1 MKNKKQKKISIF
13 LTLVLTMLMITTT
26 AFADT
31 SSDPYET
38 PTINGHEYSF
48 TSEVW
53 TRGSGSSATV
63 EAVAYVDADTNVP
76 TGYMGAN
83 ARLYNSSGSLVKS
96 SGTTYNTSS
105 ISGFFVYSPRTST
118 SGQYYAQNTGSFYN
132 GNGYAPYTGYKSPIQ
147 TLSSSSSKSVS
158 TAGAEKVLEDLM
170 SRAEYDVNENGET
183 YGSAIS
189 ANTIG
194 VEPDLIAAVGT
205 NGVNGYIKAEELTP
219 EVSTI
224 KEALVLMG
232 ENGSVRTI
240 SLYDVDGTTILDQF
254 DIVTN
259 YELVTDA
266 E

>member
-1 MKNKKQKKISIF
+1 MVNKKYRKISIF
-13 LTLVLTMLMITTT
+13 LTCVLSTIMMTTT

-31 SSDPYET
+31 ASDPYQT
-38 PTINGHEYSF
+38 PTINGHKYTF

-53 TRGSGSSATV
+53 NRGSGSSATV
-63 EAVAYVDADTNVP
+63 EAVAYVNAETNVP

-105 ISGFFVYSPRTST
+105 ISGIFVYSPRTST

-132 GNGYAPYTGYKSPIQ
+132 GNGYTAYTGYKSPVQ
-147 TLSSSSSKSVS
+147 TLSSSSAKSAS
-158 TAGAEKVLEDLM
+158 TARTEKVLEDLM
-170 SRAEYDVNENGET
+170 SMNEYDVNENGET

-205 NGVNGYIKAEELTP
+205 NGVNGYVKAEELTP
-219 EVSTI
+219 EVATI
-224 KEALVLMG
+224 EEALALMG

-259 YELVTDA
+259 YELVTNVK
-266 E
+266 

>member
-1 MKNKKQKKISIF
+1 MNNIKNKKIGIL
-13 LTLVLTMLMITTT
+13 LTFALTTIMMTTT
-26 AFADT
+26 AFALT
-31 SSDPYET
+31 ESDPYET
-38 PTINGHEYSF
+38 ATINGHKYSF

-53 TRGSGSSATV
+53 DRSGSSATV
-63 EAVAYVDADTNVP
+63 EAVAYVEAETNVP

-96 SGTTYNTSS
+96 SGTTYNTSK
-105 ISGFFVYSPRTST
+105 ISGFFVYSPRTSST
-118 SGQYYAQNTGSFYN
+118 GQYYAQNTGSFYN
-132 GNGYAPYTGYKSPIQ
+132 GNGYSTYTGYKSPIQ
-147 TLSSSSSKSVS
+147 ALPSSKSASSSV
-158 TAGAEKVLEDLM
+158 AEKVLEDLM
-170 SRAEYDVNENGET
+170 SRAEYEVNENGET

-205 NGVNGYIKAEELTP
+205 NGVNGYVKAEELSP

-224 KEALVLMG
+224 EEALAQMG
-232 ENGSVRTI
+232 ENGNVRKI
-240 SLYDVDGTTILDQF
+240 PLYDVDGITILGQF

>member
-1 MKNKKQKKISIF
+1 MKNKKNKKINIF
-13 LTLVLTMLMITTT
+13 LTFVLSMFMITTT
-26 AFADT
+26 ALADT
-31 SSDPYET
+31 SSNPYET
-38 PTINGHEYSF
+38 PTINGHRYTF

-63 EAVAYVDADTNVP
+63 EAVARVAAETNVP

-105 ISGFFVYSPRTST
+105 ISAFYVYSQRTST
-118 SGQYYAQNTGSFYN
+118 WGQYYAQNTGSFYN
-132 GNGYAPYTGYKSPIQ
+132 GNGYTTYTGYKSPIQ
-147 TLSSSSSKSVS
+147 IISSSSSKSAG
-158 TAGAEKVLEDLM
+158 TARAEKVLEDLM
-170 SRAEYDVNENGET
+170 SKAEYDVNENGET

-219 EVSTI
+219 EVSTVE
-224 KEALVLMG
+224 EALALMG

>member
-1 MKNKKQKKISIF
+1 MKNKKYKKTSIL
-13 LTLVLTMLMITTT
+13 LTIILSMFMITT
-26 AFADT
+26 ALADT

-38 PTINGHEYSF
+38 PTINGHEYTF

-53 TRGSGSSATV
+53 TRVISSLATV
-63 EAVAYVDADTNVP
+63 EAVARVAAETNVP

-96 SGTTYNTSS
+96 SGTTYNTSK
-105 ISGFFVYSPRTST
+105 ISAFYVYSPRTST
-118 SGQYYAQNTGSFYN
+118 LGQYYAQNTGSFYN
-132 GNGYAPYTGYKSPIQ
+132 GNGYTTYTGYKSPIQ
-147 TLSSSSSKSVS
+147 ILSSSSSKSVS
-158 TAGAEKVLEDLM
+158 TARAEKFLEDLM
-170 SRAEYDVNENGET
+170 SKAEYDVNENGET

-205 NGVNGYIKAEELTP
+205 NGVNGYIKAKELTP

-224 KEALVLMG
+224 QEALALMG

-240 SLYDVDGTTILDQF
+240 SLYDIDGTTILDQF